1 MENIRDL
8 FDISIPVFRVFG
20 YPMSLVELTGT
31 SFGLISVWLATK
43 ANIHTWT
50 TGLINIVLFFIIY
63 YQVQLYSDMFLQV
76 FFFGATFL
84 GLWQWMH
91 KKPEQDDK
99 KITMLSSGER
109 ILYGLVMALGT
120 VFLGKLI
127 SGIHIYLPGLFPRA
141 ATYPFADAFT
151 TVLSITAT
159 FFMAYKK
166 VECWILWILVDVV
179 SIYLYF
185 QKEILFIS
193 MEYIVFLILAS
204 YGLVEWKKAYRHA

>member
-8 FDISIPVFRVFG
+8 FDIGIPVFQVFG
-20 YPMSLVELTGT
+20 YPMSFVELTGT
-31 SFGLISVWLATK
+31 SFGLISVWLATR

-50 TGLINIVLFFIIY
+50 TGLINIILFFIIY

-91 KKPEQDDK
+91 KKPEQDNK
-99 KITMLSSGER
+99 KITGLNSRER
-109 ILYGLVMALGT
+109 ILYGLTMLLGT

-127 SGIHIYLPGLFPRA
+127 SGIHVYLPDLFPRA
-141 ATYPFADAFT
+141 AAYPFADAFT

-166 VECWILWILVDVV
+166 IECWILWILVDVV

-204 YGLVEWKKAYRHA
+204 YGLVEWKKGYRHA